1 MHRALALSSSL
12 RYGNRKAEIAD
23 SGKQRAQAQ
32 REARYLLR
40 HCSLHAPELAPGRS
54 CMGPP
59 ADVWSLR
66 VVLQPCLPLHKWH
79 LRQLQH
85 LWHPQHLRHQQYLR
99 SCDTSGSHNTR
110 DSSSTRDTR
119 GTCSTLNIRGTPDT
133 TGTHDIQDTSGTQ
146 DSSSA

>member
-59 ADVWSLR
+59 ADVCGASVSSCSHGNR
-66 VVLQPCLPLHKWH
+66 VLPLPGTRFLAALHRV
-79 LRQLQH
+79 LIGQH
-85 LWHPQHLRHQQYLR
+85 IVPH
-99 SCDTSGSHNTR
+99 
-110 DSSSTRDTR
+110 
-119 GTCSTLNIRGTPDT
+119 T
-133 TGTHDIQDTSGTQ
+133 TYCLE
-146 DSSSA
+146 